1 MAPVRFFLLC
11 VGMLTAQAFLTAPRQ
26 QPRVTARHGFFEDM
40 MGAPFAT
47 PFRRCLDSARRQ
59 ARREGQEEG
68 RRRLEGR
75 DVQGTAR
82 DPEAAAQEW
91 YVGPRRCSS

>member
-40 MGAPFAT
+40 MDK
-47 PFRRCLDSARRQ
+47 L
-59 ARREGQEEG
+59 EGKDKKKDDAAWKDEMYKAQQEILK
-68 RRRLEGR
+68 RRRKS
-75 DVQGTAR
+75 GT
-82 DPEAAAQEW
+82 
-91 YVGPRRCSS
+91 